1 MKHGARRD
9 PAQQPDRRLAIARKD
24 PVLVGERVNRPRLH
38 RFVVPEDGVRADPAL
53 TVVDDRT
60 LVVRAEQD
68 ERAVDGEELVGAET
82 VDLLYFND
90 AASDVLGR
98 SYLDVGT
105 LHASRW
111 QELFQPRTLDEE
123 PLTAEQTPGGVALL
137 ERRPVHDSFVMRG
150 LDGREREITVTAF
163 P

>member
-1 MKHGARRD
+1 MERK
-9 PAQQPDRRLAIARKD
+9 QPDLVLIVARSFATKLATPTLIID
-24 PVLVGERVNRPRLH
+24 SNGDLV
-38 RFVVPEDGVRADPAL
+38 
-53 TVVDDRT
+53 
-60 LVVRAEQD
+60 
-68 ERAVDGEELVGAET
+68 
-82 VDLLYFND
+82 YFND

-98 SYLDVGT
+98 SYLDVGA

-111 QELFQPRTLDEE
+111 QELFQPRTLDEK

-163 P
+163 PLFSHPDEVVGVMAIFWERPAES